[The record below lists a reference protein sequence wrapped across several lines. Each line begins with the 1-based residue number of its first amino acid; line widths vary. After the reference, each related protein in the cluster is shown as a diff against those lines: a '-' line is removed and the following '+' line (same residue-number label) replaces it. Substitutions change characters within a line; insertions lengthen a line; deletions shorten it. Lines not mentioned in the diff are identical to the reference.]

1 MASLPIKITAAGYAA
16 LRNAQGNGTNAVL
29 VATAGLTSV
38 AFTPGDAV
46 PQELKRVATIAGGA
60 TSPNTIHVTISDT
73 SADAYP
79 CRGFGLYLDDG
90 TLLGSYGQAD
100 VIVEKSGQAAMLL
113 AIDIQ
118 FADIDATTITF
129 GDTNFSNPQAT
140 TERLGV
146 VELATDDE
154 TVAGTDPARVITP
167 KGLLAAL
174 NTRLGV
180 GAPSAFVKTLLT
192 KATVLAFVTAL
203 GIRSA
208 AQYDTGA
215 GNGLD
220 ADKLDGNDGAYYL
233 DWNNLQNVPGTFKP
247 SAHQHAASDIT
258 SGIFP
263 VPRGGTGLA
272 TVPAGYFLA
281 GATNGTDPMVPRSP
295 DQVRIDIQA
304 AASSHSHIINNI
316 TGLQD
321 ALDGKAAKVHTHVIA
336 DVTNLQSTLDAK
348 APINFPSFTGVV
360 KNTAPALPQGAGSGG
375 ETWSTGL
382 TTGNADR
389 MRFAAWRA
397 ATGTGWNSVYWRLE
411 RMVDTS
417 TQGWYDLGAADA
429 NVNFLHRWGYGAAS
443 HGYIDL
449 NGVWIFQ
456 SRAQHNTPV
465 TFIGDDNYFTSSAP
479 FRFSGMGAAGGMYW
493 HGYNGAGD
501 DMCMIQRQNTNSSYV
516 FNWNGIINASQWFN
530 YSDRRLKFN
539 IRRKPVTR
547 GLALHIARGYSSWQM
562 KADGSYGEGAVAQWV
577 QKKAAHHVDETETKS
592 SKKGARSRKRL
603 TVNNLGMAVEMG
615 ADNALHINEIER
627 YVAKLAKRIEKL
639 EARK

>member
-29 VATAGLTSV
+29 VAMAGLTST

-46 PQELKRVATIAGGA
+46 PQEIKRVATIAGGA

-73 SADAYP
+73 SADAFP
-79 CRGFGLYLDDG
+79 CRGFGLYLDNG

-100 VIVEKSGQAAMLL
+100 VIVEKSSQAAMLL

-118 FADIDATTITF
+118 FADIDATQITF

-140 TERLGV
+140 TERVGV
-146 VELATDDE
+146 VELATDAE
-154 TVAGTDPARVITP
+154 TIAGTDAARVITP

-174 NTRLGV
+174 NDRLGA

-208 AQYDTGA
+208 AQYDTGS

-247 SAHQHAASDIT
+247 APHQHAASDIT
-258 SGIFP
+258 SGVFP

-281 GATNGTDPMVPRSP
+281 GAANGTDPMVPRSP

-304 AASSHSHIINNI
+304 AASSHSHIIGNV

-321 ALDGKAAKVHTHVIA
+321 ALDGKAAKVHTHVIG
-336 DVTNLQSTLDAK
+336 DVTGLQSSLDAK
-348 APINFPSFTGVV
+348 APINAPIFNGRVGNNAGTLATG
-360 KNTAPALPQGAGSGG
+360 QGSGL
-375 ETWSTGL
+375 EAWATNAA
-382 TTGNADR
+382 TGNSDNLR
-389 MRFAAWRA
+389 WAAWRA
-397 ATGTGWNSVYWRLE
+397 AAGTGWGNVYWRLE
-411 RMVDTS
+411 RVVDATGMS
-417 TQGWYDLGAADA
+417 WYDIGSNSAA
-429 NVNFLHRWGYGAAS
+429 VGFLHRWGHGTNVA
-443 HGYIDL
+443 GYIDL
-449 NGVWIFQ
+449 NVQW
-456 SRAQHNTPV
+456 QHVTAANFAAADNTFSNGAPLR
-465 TFIGDDNYFTSSAP
+465 FT
-479 FRFSGMGAAGGMYW
+479 GMGTNGGMYW
-493 HGYNGAGD
+493 HGLNGAGD

-539 IRRKPVTR
+539 IKRKAVTR
-547 GLALHIARGYSSWQM
+547 GLSLHIAKGYSSWQM
-562 KADGSYGEGAVAQWV
+562 KADGSYGEGAIAQWV
-577 QKKAAHHVDETETKS
+577 QKKAPHHVDETETKS
-592 SKKGARSRKRL
+592 SAKRARSKKRL

-615 ADNALHINEIER
+615 ADNALHIQELEGFI
-627 YVAKLAKRIEKL
+627 AKLARRVEKL

>member
-29 VATAGLTSV
+29 VATAGLTST

-46 PQELKRVATIAGGA
+46 PQEIKRVATIAGGA
-60 TSPNTIHVTISDT
+60 TSPNTIHVTISDA
-73 SADAYP
+73 SADAYT
-79 CRGFGLYLDDG
+79 CRGFGLYLDNG

-100 VIVEKSGQAAMLL
+100 VIVEKSSQAAMLL

-118 FADIDATTITF
+118 FADIDATQITF

-140 TERLGV
+140 TERVGV
-146 VELATDDE
+146 VELATDTE
-154 TVAGTDPARVITP
+154 TIAGTDAARVITP

-174 NTRLGV
+174 NDRLGA

-247 SAHQHAASDIT
+247 APHQHAASDIT

-281 GATNGTDPMVPRSP
+281 GAANGTDAMVPRSP

-304 AASSHSHIINNI
+304 AASSHSHIIANV

-321 ALDGKAAKVHTHVIA
+321 ALDGKAAKVHTHVIG
-336 DVTNLQSTLDAK
+336 DVTSLQSTLDAK
-348 APINFPSFTGVV
+348 APVANPAFTGVV
-360 KNTAPALPQGAGSGG
+360 SNQAGALQAGAGSGL
-375 ETWSTGL
+375 ETWSTRAQD
-382 TTGNADR
+382 GNADAIR
-389 MRFAAWRA
+389 TALWRA
-397 ATGTGWNSVYWRLE
+397 TSNGGWSNCYWRME
-411 RMVDTS
+411 RIVDVS
-417 TQGWYDLGAADA
+417 GQGWYDLGA
-429 NVNFLHRWGYGAAS
+429 NSTGVGFLHRWGYQGNTHA
-443 HGYIDL
+443 YVDL
-449 NGVWIFQ
+449 NGNFNFQ
-456 SRAQHNTPV
+456 GTTAHLGA
-465 TFIGDDNYFTSSAP
+465 TFSGADITFTNGAP
-479 FRFSGMGAAGGMYW
+479 LRFTGMGASGGMYW
-493 HGYNGAGD
+493 HGLNGAGD
-501 DMCMIQRQNTNSSYV
+501 DILMIQRQGTNSSYV
-516 FNWNGIINASQWFN
+516 LNWNGIINASQWFN

-539 IRRKPVTR
+539 IKRKAVTR
-547 GLALHIARGYSSWQM
+547 GLALHIAKGYSSWQM
-562 KADGSYGEGAVAQWV
+562 KADGSYGEGAIAQHV
-577 QKKAAHHVDETETKS
+577 QKKAPHHVDETETKS
-592 SKKGARSRKRL
+592 SAKRARSKKRL

-615 ADNALHINEIER
+615 ADNALHIQELEGFI
-627 YVAKLAKRIEKL
+627 AKLAKRVEKL